1 MIELLKKRRVASSI
15 LGLALD
21 GNRLEGV
28 VVRRLNGTLQVKET
42 VTATLALSPLS
53 GDSELV
59 GREIR
64 NHLDQAG
71 IRERRCA
78 LCIPLSWVMTLHT
91 KLPDLPDEDINSL
104 LQLEA
109 ERGFPSGNENLLIV
123 HSRFRAADGEQHATL
138 MAIPR
143 SHLETL
149 EKALKAAQ
157 LKPVSFSL
165 GVAALEGP
173 GKDARGALTL
183 SLGNHSV
190 ELEAASGGGIA
201 ALRSLDGAVET
212 EGAQKRM
219 DTELVAREIR
229 ITLGQLPSELGQ
241 GVRSVRVFARGEL
254 ARQFVT
260 DISPR
265 LDAMGLRLETM
276 DRASAAQFDR
286 ALPPEIALS
295 PALAVAANQVRGVMS
310 GPEFLPPRVHP
321 IQQFVNTRLGSKKL
335 AWAGAAALLVIVVV
349 GGMFI
354 WQESQLLYWR
364 GQSKRIEPRVK
375 VVEAAENQIK
385 TYRPWFDE
393 SAPALRILRQLT
405 EAFPETG
412 VVTAKTI
419 QVRNLSEVTC
429 SGVAR
434 DNQSYRR
441 MLDQLGAAKCVVTD
455 QSLRGQSPSMQFT
468 FTLRWEGDANG
479 N

>member
-1 MIELLKKRRVASSI
+1 MIDLFKKRRVASSI
-15 LGLALD
+15 LGLTLD

-91 KLPDLPDEDINSL
+91 KLPDLPEEDIDSL

-109 ERGFPSGNENLLIV
+109 ERGFPSGNENLFIV

-143 SHLETL
+143 GHLETL

-173 GKDARGALTL
+173 AKDARGALTL
-183 SLGNHSV
+183 ALGNHSV

-201 ALRSLDGAVET
+201 ALRSLDGAVEA
-212 EGAQKRM
+212 EGAQRRM
-219 DTELVAREIR
+219 DTDLVAREIR

-241 GVRSVRVFARGEL
+241 GIRGVRLFARGEL
-254 ARQFVT
+254 ARQFMSE
-260 DISPR
+260 ISPR
-265 LDAMGLRLETM
+265 LDAMGLRLEPM

-321 IQQFVNTRLGSKKL
+321 LQQFVNTRLGSKKL
-335 AWAGAAALLVIVVV
+335 AWAGAAALLVVLVV
-349 GGMFI
+349 GGMFT

-364 GQSKRIEPRVK
+364 AQSKRIEPRVK
-375 VVEAAENQIK
+375 VVKAAEAQIK
-385 TYRPWFDE
+385 TYRPWFDQ

-419 QVRNLSEVTC
+419 QIRNLSEVTC

-434 DNQSYRR
+434 DNQSYRKV
-441 MLDQLGAAKCVVTD
+441 LDQLGAAKCVVTD